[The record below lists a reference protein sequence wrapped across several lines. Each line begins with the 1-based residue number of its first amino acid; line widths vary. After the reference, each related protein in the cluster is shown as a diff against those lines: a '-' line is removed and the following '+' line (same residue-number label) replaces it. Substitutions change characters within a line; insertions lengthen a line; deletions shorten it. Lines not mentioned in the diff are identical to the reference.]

1 MNKNIKKQSKYNKN
15 IKNKKYKLKNN
26 TNKKTKKNNNNNNLK
41 NYKGG
46 NRQEHFE
53 IRSPQNIDYDKYRL
67 AKYVNTQIDWRNMPG
82 TPPRPDCCI
91 L

>member
-1 MNKNIKKQSKYNKN
+1 MNKNIKKQTKYNKN

-26 TNKKTKKNNNNNNLK
+26 TNKKTKKNNNNNHLK

-46 NRQEHFE
+46 NRQENFE

-67 AKYVNTQIDWRNMPG
+67 AKYVNTQIDWKNMPG
-82 TPPRPDCCI
+82 EPPMPTCSI

>member
-1 MNKNIKKQSKYNKN
+1 MNKNIKKQSKYND

-26 TNKKTKKNNNNNNLK
+26 TKQKTKKKNNNHLR

-46 NRQEHFE
+46 NRQENFE
-53 IRSPQNIDYDKYRL
+53 ISSLQNIDYDKYRL
-67 AKYVNTQIDWRNMPG
+67 AKYVNTQIDWKNMPG
-82 TPPRPDCCI
+82 APPMPTCSI

>member
-1 MNKNIKKQSKYNKN
+1 MNKNTKNQTHYNKN
-15 IKNKKYKLKNN
+15 IKHKKYKLKNN
-26 TNKKTKKNNNNNNLK
+26 TNKKTKKNNHNNNSK

-46 NRQEHFE
+46 NRQENFE

-67 AKYVNTQIDWRNMPG
+67 AKYINTQIDWKNMPG
-82 TPPRPDCCI
+82 SPPVPDCCI